1 MSHSPLGTL
10 LRTMNLQKIQWK
22 RPCHSAIRLG
32 SLPLP
37 ECSRPTTPGS
47 GGTFSCHHPRKAQG
61 FTPSLSEPPPQGSP
75 TQRYFPL
82 SILSHSDYTS
92 LMRKLVGLTRYTVF
106 VPAIASILGAL
117 FLMAQGSIAVVITVI
132 NSVVE
137 QTPLK
142 DVIVEVLT
150 AVDAILLGTVLLV
163 IGYGLYELFVDTE
176 LDVPAW
182 LQIKDLDDLKSK
194 LIGVVV
200 AIIAVV
206 FVGVLVDSTRAG
218 DVLAYGAGAGA
229 VVLGLGVFAW
239 ATRKSASPDKR

>member
-1 MSHSPLGTL
+1 MRGHFS
-10 LRTMNLQKIQWK
+10 
-22 RPCHSAIRLG
+22 RLG
-32 SLPLP
+32 SP
-37 ECSRPTTPGS
+37 
-47 GGTFSCHHPRKAQG
+47 
-61 FTPSLSEPPPQGSP
+61 SP
-75 TQRYFPL
+75 TV
-82 SILSHSDYTS
+82 SHSGYTAV
-92 LMRKLVGLTRYTVF
+92 MRKLVGLTRYTVF

-117 FLMAQGSIAVVITVI
+117 FLMAQGSIAMVIAVI

-206 FVGVLVDSTRAG
+206 FVGVLVDSNRAG

-229 VVLGLGVFAW
+229 IVLGLGLFAW
-239 ATRKSASPDKR
+239 ATRKKTPGA